1 MKTLFDLIWRNHYVV
16 LFVAIQSFC
25 VYLIIQNNRYQHAS
39 FFNSSNA
46 AVAKINEGVT
56 YFKEYI
62 QLRENNQL
70 LADENSRLRNLLSA
84 MSQAKDTV
92 KTIVTDTLL
101 KQQYT
106 YITAKVVN
114 SSTTLPNNFLTINKG
129 TADGIKPEMGV
140 ICGSGV
146 VGIVQQV
153 SEHYSTVMTLLH
165 TKSKVSA
172 KINTNGFYGSLVW
185 GEESTSHESIL
196 KDIDKTV
203 PVKKGDTIS
212 TTEFS
217 ALFPSGI
224 MIGKVIES
232 KLNPGS
238 NFNAIKVGLSTNFDN
253 LTYVYVV
260 DNLKKEEQRK
270 LEEATIKTNE
280 Q

>member
-1 MKTLFDLIWRNHYVV
+1 MKTLFELIWRNHFVV

-25 VYLIIQNNRYQHAS
+25 IYLIVQNNRYQHAS

-46 AVAKINEGVT
+46 AIAHINEGVN

-62 QLRENNQL
+62 HLRENNQL
-70 LADENSRLRNLLSA
+70 LANENARLRNMLSA
-84 MSQAKDTV
+84 ITHPSDTTKQV
-92 KTIVTDTLL
+92 VLDTLQ
-101 KQQYT
+101 KQQYS

-114 SSTTLPNNFLTINKG
+114 SSTTLPNNFLTIDKG

-146 VGIVQQV
+146 VGIVQQE
-153 SEHYSTVMTLLH
+153 STHYSTVMTLLH
-165 TKSKVSA
+165 TKSKISA
-172 KINTNGFYGSLVW
+172 KINANGFYGSLVW
-185 GEESTSHESIL
+185 GNDANSHESIL

-217 ALFPSGI
+217 ALFPAGI
-224 MIGKVIES
+224 MIGKVIET
-232 KLNPGS
+232 KQNPGS
-238 NFNAIKVGLSTNFDN
+238 NFNAITVGLSTNFSN
-253 LTYVYVV
+253 LSYVYVI
-260 DNLKKEEQRK
+260 DNLKKEEQRS
-270 LEEATIKTNE
+270 LEESTKKANE

>member
-1 MKTLFDLIWRNHYVV
+1 MRTLFELIWRNHFVV

-25 VYLIIQNNRYQHAS
+25 VYLIVQNNRYQHAS

-46 AVAKINEGVT
+46 AVAKVNEGIT

-62 QLRENNQL
+62 HLRENNQL
-70 LADENSRLRNLLSA
+70 LASENAQLRNMLSKITQP
-84 MSQAKDTV
+84 SDTTKPV
-92 KTIVTDTLL
+92 VTDTLQ

-114 SSTTLPNNFLTINKG
+114 SSTTLPNNFLTIDNG

-153 SEHYSTVMTLLH
+153 SKHYSTVMTLLH

-172 KINTNGFYGSLVW
+172 KINANGFYGSLVW
-185 GEESTSHESIL
+185 GEESNAHESIL

-217 ALFPSGI
+217 ALFPAGI

-253 LTYVYVV
+253 LSYVYIV
-260 DNLKKEEQRK
+260 DNLKKNEQRT
-270 LEEATIKTNE
+270 LEEATQKANE

>member
-1 MKTLFDLIWRNHYVV
+1 MRTLFELIWRNHFVV

-25 VYLIIQNNRYQHAS
+25 VYLIVQNNRYQHAS

-46 AVAKINEGVT
+46 AVAKINEGIT

-62 QLRENNQL
+62 QLRENNQM
-70 LADENSRLRNLLSA
+70 LASENAQLRNMLSTIT
-84 MSQAKDTV
+84 QPKDTTKASV
-92 KTIVTDTLL
+92 VDTLQ

-106 YITAKVVN
+106 YTTAKVVN

-153 SEHYSTVMTLLH
+153 STYYSTVMTLLH

-172 KINTNGFYGSLVW
+172 KINANGFYGSLVW
-185 GEESTSHESIL
+185 GEELNAHESIL

-217 ALFPSGI
+217 ALFPAGI

-238 NFNAIKVGLSTNFDN
+238 NFNAIKVGLSTNFNN
-253 LTYVYVV
+253 LSYVYVV
-260 DNLKKEEQRK
+260 DNLKKNEQRI
-270 LEEATIKTNE
+270 LEEATKKANE

>member
-1 MKTLFDLIWRNHYVV
+1 MRTLFELIWRNHFVV

-25 VYLIIQNNRYQHAS
+25 VYLIVQNNRYQHAS

-46 AVAKINEGVT
+46 AVAKVNEGVT

-62 QLRENNQL
+62 SLRENNQL
-70 LADENSRLRNLLSA
+70 LASENAQLRNMLSKIT
-84 MSQAKDTV
+84 QVKDTTKPSV
-92 KTIVTDTLL
+92 IDTLQ

-114 SSTTLPNNFLTINKG
+114 SSTTLPNNFLTIDKG

-153 SEHYSTVMTLLH
+153 STHYSTVMTLLH

-172 KINTNGFYGSLVW
+172 KINANGFYGSLVW
-185 GEESTSHESIL
+185 GDDLNAHESIL

-217 ALFPSGI
+217 ALFPAGI

-253 LTYVYVV
+253 LSYVYVV
-260 DNLKKEEQRK
+260 DNLKKDEQRK
-270 LEEATIKTNE
+270 LEEATQKANE

>member
-92 KTIVTDTLL
+92 KTTVTDTLL

>member
-1 MKTLFDLIWRNHYVV
+1 MRTLFELIWRNHFVV

-25 VYLIIQNNRYQHAS
+25 VYLIVQNNRYQHAS

-46 AVAKINEGVT
+46 GVAKVNEGIT

-62 QLRENNQL
+62 HLRENNQL
-70 LADENSRLRNLLSA
+70 LALENAQLRNMLGKIT
-84 MSQAKDTV
+84 QPRDTT
-92 KTIVTDTLL
+92 KPIVTDTLQ

-114 SSTTLPNNFLTINKG
+114 SSTTLPNNFLTIDKG

-153 SEHYSTVMTLLH
+153 STNYSTVMTLLH

-172 KINTNGFYGSLVW
+172 KINANGFYGSLVW
-185 GEESTSHESIL
+185 GDDLNAHESIL

-217 ALFPSGI
+217 ALFPAGI

-253 LTYVYVV
+253 LSYVYVV
-260 DNLKKEEQRK
+260 DNLKKDEQRK
-270 LEEATIKTNE
+270 LEEATQKANE

>member
-1 MKTLFDLIWRNHYVV
+1 MRTLFELLWRNHFVL

-25 VYLIIQNNRYQHAS
+25 IYLIVQNNRYQHAS

-62 QLRENNQL
+62 HLRENNQL
-70 LADENSRLRNLLSA
+70 LANENAQLRNVISTIT
-84 MSQAKDTV
+84 QPKDTS
-92 KTIVTDTLL
+92 KPYIVDTLQ

-114 SSTTLPNNFLTINKG
+114 STSSLPNNYLTINKG
-129 TADGIKPEMGV
+129 TLDGIKPEMGV

-165 TKSKVSA
+165 TKSSVSA
-172 KINTNGFYGSLVW
+172 KINANGFYGSLVW
-185 GEESTSHESIL
+185 GEEGNPHESLL

-217 ALFPSGI
+217 ALFPAGI
-224 MIGKVIES
+224 IIGKVIET

-238 NFNAIKVGLSTNFDN
+238 NFNAIKVRLSTNFDN
-253 LTYVYVV
+253 LSYVYVI
-260 DNLKKEEQRK
+260 DNLKKNEQRN
-270 LEEATIKTNE
+270 LEESTQKANDK
-280 Q
+280 

>member
-1 MKTLFDLIWRNHYVV
+1 MRTLFELIWRNHFVV

-25 VYLIIQNNRYQHAS
+25 VYLIVQNNRYQHAS

-46 AVAKINEGVT
+46 AVAKINEGIT

-62 QLRENNQL
+62 HLREENQSLASENSQLRNM
-70 LADENSRLRNLLSA
+70 LSKITH
-84 MSQAKDTV
+84 SSDTTKPV
-92 KTIVTDTLL
+92 VIDTLQ

-140 ICGSGV
+140 ICGNGV

-153 SEHYSTVMTLLH
+153 STHYSTVMTLLH

-172 KINTNGFYGSLVW
+172 KINSNGFYGSLVW
-185 GEESTSHESIL
+185 GDDLNAHESIL

-217 ALFPSGI
+217 ALFPAGI

-253 LTYVYVV
+253 LSYVYVV
-260 DNLKKEEQRK
+260 DNLKKDEQRK
-270 LEEATIKTNE
+270 LEVATQKANE

>member
-1 MKTLFDLIWRNHYVV
+1 MRTLFELIWRNHFVV

-25 VYLIIQNNRYQHAS
+25 VYLIVQNNRYQHAS

-62 QLRENNQL
+62 HLRENNQL
-70 LADENSRLRNLLSA
+70 LADENARLRNTLDLITHP
-84 MSQAKDTV
+84 KDTTQHV
-92 KTIVTDTLL
+92 IVDSLQ
-101 KQQYT
+101 KQQYSF
-106 YITAKVVN
+106 ITAKVVN

-153 SEHYSTVMTLLH
+153 SDHYSTVMTLLH
-165 TKSKVSA
+165 SKSKVSA

-185 GEESTSHESIL
+185 GDDLNAHESIL

-217 ALFPSGI
+217 ALFPAGI

-253 LTYVYVV
+253 LSYVYVI
-260 DNLKKEEQRK
+260 DNLKKNEQRS
-270 LEEATIKTNE
+270 LEEATQKANE

>member
-1 MKTLFDLIWRNHYVV
+1 MRTLFELIWRNHFVV
-16 LFVAIQSFC
+16 LFIAIQSFC
-25 VYLIIQNNRYQHAS
+25 VYLIVQNNRYQHAS

-46 AVAKINEGVT
+46 AVAKVNEGIT

-62 QLRENNQL
+62 HLRENNQL
-70 LADENSRLRNLLSA
+70 LASENAQLRNMLSKITQP
-84 MSQAKDTV
+84 SDTTKPV
-92 KTIVTDTLL
+92 VTDTLQ

-114 SSTTLPNNFLTINKG
+114 SSTTLPNNFLTIDKG

-153 SEHYSTVMTLLH
+153 SKHYSTVMTLLH

-172 KINTNGFYGSLVW
+172 KINANGFYGSLVW
-185 GEESTSHESIL
+185 GEESNAHESIL

-217 ALFPSGI
+217 ALFPAGI

-253 LTYVYVV
+253 LSYVYIV
-260 DNLKKEEQRK
+260 DNLKKNEQRT
-270 LEEATIKTNE
+270 LEEATQKANE

>member
-1 MKTLFDLIWRNHYVV
+1 V
-16 LFVAIQSFC
+16 
-25 VYLIIQNNRYQHAS
+25 QNNRYQHAS

-62 QLRENNQL
+62 SLRENNQL
-70 LADENSRLRNLLSA
+70 LASENAQLRNMLSKITQV
-84 MSQAKDTV
+84 SDTTKPSV
-92 KTIVTDTLL
+92 IDTLQ

-114 SSTTLPNNFLTINKG
+114 SSTTLPNNFLTIDKG

-153 SEHYSTVMTLLH
+153 SMHYSTVMTLLH

-172 KINTNGFYGSLVW
+172 KINANGFYGSLVW
-185 GEESTSHESIL
+185 GDDLNAHESIL

-217 ALFPSGI
+217 ALFPAGI

-253 LTYVYVV
+253 LSYVYVV
-260 DNLKKEEQRK
+260 DNLKKDEQRK
-270 LEEATIKTNE
+270 LEEATQKANE

>member
-62 QLRENNQL
+62 HLRENNQL

-84 MSQAKDTV
+84 MSQVKDTV
-92 KTIVTDTLL
+92 KATVTDTLL

>member
-1 MKTLFDLIWRNHYVV
+1 M
-16 LFVAIQSFC
+16 
-25 VYLIIQNNRYQHAS
+25 
-39 FFNSSNA
+39 
-46 AVAKINEGVT
+46 
-56 YFKEYI
+56 
-62 QLRENNQL
+62 
-70 LADENSRLRNLLSA
+70 LSTIT
-84 MSQAKDTV
+84 QPKDTTKAFV
-92 KTIVTDTLL
+92 VDTLQ

-153 SEHYSTVMTLLH
+153 STHYSTVMTLLH

-172 KINTNGFYGSLVW
+172 KINANGFYGSLVW
-185 GEESTSHESIL
+185 GEELNAHESIL

-217 ALFPSGI
+217 ALFPAGI

-238 NFNAIKVGLSTNFDN
+238 NFNAIKVGLSTNFNN
-253 LTYVYVV
+253 LSYVYVV
-260 DNLKKEEQRK
+260 DNLKKNEQRI
-270 LEEATIKTNE
+270 LEEATKKSNE